1 MFDWIADYPVQ
12 IHRMVF
18 VAPYKNTVEKD
29 YTGERVPK
37 DVYKVLGCSN
47 CESVKIAV
55 EGDETTVC
63 NRCQKQIDVDS
74 ARTIF
79 RSEDIEEAKEARSM
93 ALARRQGFDDI
104 ADEIVE
110 GGVVSENVGERFGED
125 ELLQDRGV
133 DTEAV
138 EEAGE
143 VERDATDGDS
153 KPQKRIV
160 KDAVEFLDEP
170 TDDDI
175 ADFAEDRGVDR
186 ERAFEMVDKLCMEG
200 EAMRTREGTVRLL

>member
-1 MFDWIADYPVQ
+1 M
-12 IHRMVF
+12 
-18 VAPYKNTVEKD
+18 
-29 YTGERVPK
+29 
-37 DVYKVLGCSN
+37 YKVVGCSN

-63 NRCQKQIDVDS
+63 NRCQNQIDVDA

-79 RSEDIEEAKEARSM
+79 RSEDLEEAKEARSI
-93 ALARRQGFDDI
+93 ALARQQGFDDI
-104 ADEIVE
+104 ADDIVE
-110 GGVVSENVGERFGED
+110 GGIVSENVGERFGED
-125 ELLQDRGV
+125 EILEDRGV

-138 EEAGE
+138 EKAGE
-143 VERDATDGDS
+143 VSRDATDGES
-153 KPQKRIV
+153 KPQTRIV

-175 ADFAEDRGVDR
+175 AEFAEERGVARDK
-186 ERAFEMVDKLCMEG
+186 AFEIVDKLCMEG

>member
-1 MFDWIADYPVQ
+1 MFDGISDYSVELHWSVLELLGQ
-12 IHRMVF
+12 KHRRKRLYGGT
-18 VAPYKNTVEKD
+18 PTS
-29 YTGERVPK
+29 G
-37 DVYKVLGCSN
+37 VYVVVGCSN

-55 EGDETTVC
+55 ESNETTVC
-63 NRCQKQIDVDS
+63 NRCQKQIDLDK
-74 ARTIF
+74 ARKIF
-79 RSEDIEEAKEARSM
+79 RSEDLEEAKEARSM
-93 ALARRQGFDDI
+93 ALARREGFDDI
-104 ADEIVE
+104 ADDIVE
-110 GGVVSENVGERFGED
+110 GGIVSENVGERFGED
-125 ELLQDRGV
+125 ELLEERGV

-143 VERDATDGDS
+143 VTRDATAGES

-175 ADFAEDRGVDR
+175 AEFAEERGVGRDK
-186 ERAFEMVDKLCMEG
+186 AFEIVDKLCMEG

>member
-1 MFDWIADYPVQ
+1 
-12 IHRMVF
+12 
-18 VAPYKNTVEKD
+18 
-29 YTGERVPK
+29 
-37 DVYKVLGCSN
+37 VYVVVGCSN

-55 EGDETTVC
+55 EDDETTVC
-63 NRCQKQIDVDS
+63 NRCQKQIDLDK
-74 ARTIF
+74 AKKIF
-79 RSEDIEEAKEARSM
+79 RSEDLEETKEARSM

-104 ADEIVE
+104 ADDIVE
-110 GGVVSENVGERFGED
+110 GGIVSENVGERFGED
-125 ELLQDRGV
+125 ELLKDRGV

-143 VERDATDGDS
+143 VTRDATDGDS

-170 TDDDI
+170 TDEDI
-175 ADFAEDRGVDR
+175 AEFAAERGVGR
-186 ERAFEMVDKLCMEG
+186 EKAFEIVDKLCMSG

>member
-1 MFDWIADYPVQ
+1 MYV
-12 IHRMVF
+12 V
-18 VAPYKNTVEKD
+18 V
-29 YTGERVPK
+29 
-37 DVYKVLGCSN
+37 GCSN

-55 EGDETTVC
+55 ESNETTVC
-63 NRCQKQIDVDS
+63 NRCQKQIDLDK
-74 ARTIF
+74 ARKIF
-79 RSEDIEEAKEARSM
+79 RSEDLEEAKEARSM
-93 ALARRQGFDDI
+93 ALARREGFDDI
-104 ADEIVE
+104 ADDIVE
-110 GGVVSENVGERFGED
+110 GGIVSENVGERFGED
-125 ELLQDRGV
+125 ELLEERGV

-143 VERDATDGDS
+143 VTRDATAGES

-175 ADFAEDRGVDR
+175 AEFAEERGVGRDK
-186 ERAFEMVDKLCMEG
+186 AFEIVDKLCMEG